1 MTKTPP
7 NHPTDSLDSRSLLVE
22 LLRTQQERDRVWAER
37 ELLKEQL
44 VFARQPAEVAPVD
57 AVVSEPLP
65 ARIGRLADQLV
76 SVARELRQYKA
87 APAPPAPDPE
97 ILLAQKRELRE
108 LAGELENSRAQVE
121 TLETQ
126 LRYLEI
132 SGRGRASGS
141 GADEEL
147 GQQLGAALERE
158 DQLLIRLHQMETTL
172 SHRQADQLVLLEK
185 DKQIQQLKY
194 FLHQGALDFEKLQT
208 RHRVVEAE
216 SLEQKHRI
224 IELQTSL
231 ERNQDSSRNTIRRL
245 QEQVS
250 AQSRQ
255 LADGER
261 ALRAAETRQE
271 NLEDEVDR
279 LSAQIFQMEE
289 RLSAGAGQLEL
300 ARYEAARVPA
310 LVLRV
315 QELEDG
321 MLQVEEE
328 NLALREQAEQMGEAL
343 SLLEENAGALDSRVS
358 EDAAAIEQLNL
369 RLEENT
375 SRRTA
380 DQEAELQREREA
392 QAAEHERNLVA
403 AMELL
408 DRKEDSLRSLDERL
422 RSTSTQLQALQE
434 KHNTQE
440 AQLAEVTN
448 AARDSK
454 REAEV
459 LTRELEVKA
468 KALADLERA
477 AKVAAESAG
486 ALKDELARQTEKM
499 QAGGDRKDQELAMR
513 AERIQELENTLATQR
528 IEVQRLSG
536 QIKTAEM
543 KNTEVL
549 HWSDKLKT
557 ELMQVR
563 AQLDEEIQKR
573 SGSEEQAR
581 LIEGQL
587 PEIRRLFDE
596 IEHQVDGFEDNL
608 ALEEDRTQRLSESL
622 DQLVGSIGSVF
633 QRITEQLAHLEA
645 ERGLL
650 ADRLQ
655 TAELEHFELAGEAG
669 AQNAEKNRAT
679 IHDLNV
685 QLGIMEGNL
694 LTMQVKMQ
702 NQLGPSVEKILRVTG
717 DLELL
722 GMINAA
728 TELRS
733 IAGTLSGLLQ

>member
-7 NHPTDSLDSRSLLVE
+7 KHPTDSLDSKSLLVE
-22 LLRTQQERDRVWAER
+22 LLRTQTERDRAWAEK
-37 ELLKEQL
+37 ELLKDQL
-44 VFARQPAEVAPVD
+44 VLARRPAEVAPAA
-57 AVVSEPLP
+57 AVVAEALP
-65 ARIGRLADQLV
+65 ARIGRLAEQLV
-76 SVARELRQYKA
+76 SVARELRHFQA
-87 APAPPAPDPE
+87 EPAPPAPDPE
-97 ILLAQKRELRE
+97 VLLAQKREIRE
-108 LAGELENSRAQVE
+108 LAGDLENARAQVE

-126 LRYLEI
+126 LRYMEI
-132 SGRGRASGS
+132 SGRGSASGAV
-141 GADEEL
+141 ADEEL

-250 AQSRQ
+250 EQSRQ

-261 ALRAAETRQE
+261 SLRAAETRQE

-289 RLSAGAGQLEL
+289 RLMAGAGQLEL

-310 LVLRV
+310 LILRV

-328 NLALREQAEQMGEAL
+328 NLALREQAEQLGEAL
-343 SLLEENAGALDSRVS
+343 SLLEENAGALDSRVG
-358 EDAAAIEQLNL
+358 EDAAAIEQLSL
-369 RLEENT
+369 RLEENIA
-375 SRRTA
+375 RRTA
-380 DQEAELQREREA
+380 DQEAELVRERET
-392 QAAEHERNLVA
+392 QAAEHERKLVA

-408 DRKEDSLRSLDERL
+408 DRKEESLRSLDERF
-422 RSTSTQLQALQE
+422 RSTSAQLKALQE
-434 KHNTQE
+434 NHNRQE

-448 AARDSK
+448 AARDSR

-468 KALADLERA
+468 KAAAELERA
-477 AKVAAESAG
+477 LKVASEASE
-486 ALKDELARQTEKM
+486 ALKDEFSRQAEKL
-499 QAGGDRKDQELAMR
+499 QAGGDKNAQELALR
-513 AERIQELENTLATQR
+513 SERIQELENMLATQR
-528 IEVQRLSG
+528 IEVQRLGG
-536 QIKTAEM
+536 QIKSAEM
-543 KNTEVL
+543 KNTEVM
-549 HWSDKLKT
+549 HWSDKLKS

-563 AQLDEEIQKR
+563 AQLDEEIRKR

-622 DQLVGSIGSVF
+622 DQLVESIGSVF
-633 QRITEQLAHLEA
+633 HKITEQLAHLEA

-655 TAELEHFELAGEAG
+655 SAEMEHMELAGEVS
-669 AQNAEKNRAT
+669 AQNAEKHRST

>member
-1 MTKTPP
+1 M
-7 NHPTDSLDSRSLLVE
+7 
-22 LLRTQQERDRVWAER
+22 
-37 ELLKEQL
+37 
-44 VFARQPAEVAPVD
+44 
-57 AVVSEPLP
+57 
-65 ARIGRLADQLV
+65 
-76 SVARELRQYKA
+76 
-87 APAPPAPDPE
+87 
-97 ILLAQKRELRE
+97 
-108 LAGELENSRAQVE
+108 
-121 TLETQ
+121 
-126 LRYLEI
+126 
-132 SGRGRASGS
+132 
-141 GADEEL
+141 
-147 GQQLGAALERE
+147 
-158 DQLLIRLHQMETTL
+158 
-172 SHRQADQLVLLEK
+172 LEK

-208 RHRVVEAE
+208 RHRAVEAE

-245 QEQVS
+245 QEQVA

-261 ALRAAETRQE
+261 AQRAAETRQE

-289 RLSAGAGQLEL
+289 RLVAGAGQLEL
-300 ARYEAARVPA
+300 ARYEAGRVPA
-310 LVLRV
+310 LEQR
-315 QELEDG
+315 QRELEDAVRQ
-321 MLQVEEE
+321 LEDDK
-328 NLALREQAEQMGEAL
+328 LALREQVDQLVEELA
-343 SLLEENAGALDSRVS
+343 LLEENAGALDSRVG
-358 EDAAAIEQLNL
+358 EEAATIEQLNI
-369 RLEENT
+369 RLEENVA
-375 SRRTA
+375 RRA
-380 DQEAELQREREA
+380 AEQEAELQREREA
-392 QAAEHERNLVA
+392 QAAEHERKLVA

-408 DRKEDSLRSLDERL
+408 DRKEESLRASDERL
-422 RSTSTQLQALQE
+422 RSTQAQLQALQA
-434 KHNTQE
+434 KHDLLE
-440 AQLAEVTN
+440 AQLGEVGN
-448 AARDSK
+448 AARDAR

-468 KALADLERA
+468 KTQAELERA
-477 AKVAAESAG
+477 VKAATESAEE
-486 ALKDELARQTEKM
+486 LKAELARQAEKF
-499 QAGGDRKDQELAMR
+499 QTGGDRNAQELALR
-513 AERIQELENTLATQR
+513 AERIQELENSLATQR

-536 QIKTAEM
+536 QVKTAEM
-543 KNTEVL
+543 KNTEIT
-549 HWSDKLKT
+549 HWSDKLKS

-563 AQLDEEIQKR
+563 TQLDDEIRKR

-581 LIEGQL
+581 MMDAQL

-622 DQLVGSIGSVF
+622 DQLVESIGVVF
-633 QRITEQLAHLEA
+633 HRISEQLAHLEA

-655 TAELEHFELAGEAG
+655 AAEQEHVELAGEAG
-669 AQNAEKNRAT
+669 TQNAEKNRAT

-728 TELRS
+728 TELRA